1 MGKLVR
7 NGIEYSGSG
16 GGGGGSSVEITPSLV
31 SGTKIADYEIDGT
44 EGSLYA
50 PTPQVIEANPAETA
64 SSTLTKLGIDGDIY
78 ELAGGG
84 SGDVEDVYVNGT
96 SVLDSNKI
104 AQITSYK
111 EITQAQY
118 DALPATKESDGV
130 LYCIKDAASTGGG
143 NSAIILNGQ
152 IYSTE
157 ERQIGIWLDGKPLY
171 QKTWDFGSQ
180 IAIPSNTWTDTNIRL
195 ADWNIENIVLT
206 FSTDNSRSATVFIGA
221 SASEGNTY
229 LQLLNA
235 RDSALGVR
243 YLTVQYTK
251 TTDTSGGGGYQ
262 AYGFSPIIYS
272 TTEREIGVWVDNK
285 PLYQKTIDT
294 GLIPSNTTKTIAHNI
309 SNIETIVSYFGIAL
323 NSSGSDAREM
333 PYVGFSDWNISLY
346 VDATNINIQT
356 KQNWENDFPRS
367 YVTIQYTKT
376 TDTPGSGSYNTL
388 GVPTHHY
395 STDEQVV
402 GTWIDGSTLYEIT
415 LDITLTG
422 TNHTEDLSSLGIN
435 KFCKYSGVIIKTSG
449 TPGAYTLC
457 FPYVE
462 GSNWYQV
469 LTWDSANNN
478 LIISSSNDMY
488 ANYKE
493 VILTIQYTK

>member
-50 PTPQVIEANPAETA
+50 PTPQVIEANPAGTA

-118 DALPATKESDGV
+118 DALPATKESDGI
-130 LYCIKDAASTGGG
+130 LYCIKDAVSTGGG
-143 NSAIILNGQ
+143 GIENDTLYTNSGTSLE
-152 IYSTE
+152 ST
-157 ERQIGIWLDGKPLY
+157 ITLTNAYTDY
-171 QKTWDFGSQ
+171 DFL
-180 IAIPSNTWTDTNIRL
+180 IFRTIRL
-195 ADWNIENIVLT
+195 ADNQIYYIDKIFNTKDL
-206 FSTDNSRSATVFIGA
+206 STND
-221 SASEGNTY
+221 Y
-229 LQLLNA
+229 LQILIWYSTNYYTYQITSSTTLSLTN
-235 RDSALGVR
+235 SGTYCYLYKIYGVKV
-243 YLTVQYTK
+243 L
-251 TTDTSGGGGYQ
+251 SGG
-262 AYGFSPIIYS
+262 
-272 TTEREIGVWVDNK
+272 ERG
-285 PLYQKTIDT
+285 
-294 GLIPSNTTKTIAHNI
+294 SSSHN
-309 SNIETIVSYFGIAL
+309 
-323 NSSGSDAREM
+323 
-333 PYVGFSDWNISLY
+333 
-346 VDATNINIQT
+346 
-356 KQNWENDFPRS
+356 
-367 YVTIQYTKT
+367 
-376 TDTPGSGSYNTL
+376 
-388 GVPTHHY
+388 Y
-395 STDEQVV
+395 STDEQVI

-435 KFCKYSGVIIKTSG
+435 KFCKYSGIIISTSG

-488 ANYKE
+488 AYYKE